1 MEESEVLMTAH
12 DVFAATMALI
22 DELDGSGGALT
33 SDTRE
38 YELRTPGIVN
48 MMIAEK
54 RILCGERG
62 AFPPVT
68 DLSSE
73 LFEIDQNYA
82 LAVMKYGL
90 AANLLVDENAA
101 AAGFYQ
107 QRYEELRDRYVQ
119 RAEAVTGDITELYGG
134 IEYGRFARW

>member
-1 MEESEVLMTAH
+1 MEETEIVMTAK
-12 DVFAATMALI
+12 DVFSATMALI
-22 DELDGSGGALT
+22 DELDGSGSALT
-33 SDTRE
+33 ADTRE

-62 AFPPVT
+62 AFPVVT
-68 DLSSE
+68 TLDSALAGIS
-73 LFEIDQNYA
+73 QNYA

-90 AANLLVDENAA
+90 AANLLVDENAS

-119 RAEAVTGDITELYGG
+119 REEAVSGEITELYGG